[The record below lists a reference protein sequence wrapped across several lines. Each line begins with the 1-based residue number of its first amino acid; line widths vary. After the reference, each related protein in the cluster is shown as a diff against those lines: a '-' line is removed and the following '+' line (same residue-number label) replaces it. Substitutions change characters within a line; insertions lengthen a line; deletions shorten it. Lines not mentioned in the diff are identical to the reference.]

1 MATDIAQKIRKTYGT
16 FSKGQ
21 KKLANAVLNNSEV
34 VSELTAAN
42 LGRLV
47 GVSESTVVRFA
58 VALNFSGYAQFQQ
71 AVRDLVKTKL
81 TPIQR
86 IDATKRRINRGD
98 IIENVMEADIS
109 KIRITME
116 NINRETF
123 SSAVQAIINAK
134 TIYVMGSRG
143 SEPIASM
150 LQYHLS
156 LIFDNV
162 KFIRPTSSAEVLEQ
176 MYSIGKDDVLIAFS
190 FPRYSNKSISAAK
203 YANQSGAEV
212 IAITDFEAA
221 PLAQYATLLL
231 VAQSDM
237 ASFMDSLVAPMS
249 IMNALIIEITNRRER
264 EIRAR
269 FEKLERVWDEYEVYK
284 KL

>member
-1 MATDIAQKIRKTYGT
+1 MATDIAQTIRKAYGT

-21 KKLANAVLNNSEV
+21 KKLANAVLNNSETI
-34 VSELTAAN
+34 SELTAAN

-58 VALNFSGYAQFQQ
+58 VALGFSGYAQFQQ

-86 IDATKRRINRGD
+86 IEATKRRINRRD

-116 NINRETF
+116 NINRDVF
-123 SSAVQAIINAK
+123 SSAVQAIIDAK

-143 SEPIASM
+143 SEPIATM
-150 LQYHLS
+150 LQYNLS

-162 KFIRPTSSAEVLEQ
+162 KSIRPSSTAELLEQ
-176 MYSIGKDDVLIAFS
+176 MYSIGKGDVLIAFS
-190 FPRYSNKSISAAK
+190 FPRYSAKSINAAK
-203 YANQSGAEV
+203 YANQCGAEV

-221 PLAQYATLLL
+221 PLAKYATLLL

-249 IMNALIIEITNRRER
+249 IMNALIIEITNRREK

-269 FEKLERVWDEYEVYK
+269 FEKLERVWEEYEVYT